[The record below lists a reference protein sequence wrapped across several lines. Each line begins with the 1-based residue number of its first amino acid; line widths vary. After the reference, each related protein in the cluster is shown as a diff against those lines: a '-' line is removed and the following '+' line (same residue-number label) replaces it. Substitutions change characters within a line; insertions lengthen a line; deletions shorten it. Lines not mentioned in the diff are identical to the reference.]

1 MNWLHPNRR
10 SILRGLAAL
19 PGLGALLPAEAAGAS
34 GGSRDVIRELGVRSF
49 INAGG
54 VYTTLT
60 ASLMHREVWAAMT
73 VASRQFC
80 PLQDIHDAV
89 AKRIAELTK
98 NEAALVSADAAS
110 AVAIGTAAC
119 VASGDRE
126 KIQRLPD
133 TRGMK
138 NEVIIQ
144 KSHRNGYDH
153 AARTAGIRM
162 IEVESAAELE
172 SAIHSR
178 TAMMFFMHMYKNAG
192 QIPFEEFVRIGKKR
206 NVPTLIDAADSL
218 PPVEHLWSYTG
229 AGFDLAAFSGGKG
242 IAGPQSAGILVERRD
257 LIEAGRLN
265 SSPFSDSLCRIS
277 KVNKEEMVGMLV
289 ALERFVRR
297 DQQATWK
304 SWEAQCERIAG
315 YVRGV
320 PGVRT
325 QTKARELTSAVP
337 HLHVS
342 WNEAALGKTVAAA
355 VKELREGRPSIEL
368 SPRSREEL
376 IFAVWMLQPGEDR
389 TVGRRLKQVL
399 GG

>member
-1 MNWLHPNRR
+1 
-10 SILRGLAAL
+10 
-19 PGLGALLPAEAAGAS
+19 
-34 GGSRDVIRELGVRSF
+34 
-49 INAGG
+49 
-54 VYTTLT
+54 
-60 ASLMHREVWAAMT
+60 MT

-192 QIPFEEFVRIGKKR
+192 QIPFEEFVRIGKK
-206 NVPTLIDAADSL
+206 PQCADL
-218 PPVEHLWSYTG
+218 DRRRRL
-229 AGFDLAAFSGGKG
+229 LAAGG
-242 IAGPQSAGILVERRD
+242 ASLELYRRGLD
-257 LIEAGRLN
+257 PGGFLRRQGH
-265 SSPFSDSLCRIS
+265 CRT
-277 KVNKEEMVGMLV
+277 
-289 ALERFVRR
+289 A
-297 DQQATWK
+297 
-304 SWEAQCERIAG
+304 
-315 YVRGV
+315 VRGH
-320 PGVRT
+320 PCGT
-325 QTKARELTSAVP
+325 
-337 HLHVS
+337 
-342 WNEAALGKTVAAA
+342 
-355 VKELREGRPSIEL
+355 
-368 SPRSREEL
+368 
-376 IFAVWMLQPGEDR
+376 
-389 TVGRRLKQVL
+389 
-399 GG
+399 